1 MKRLELSDEDQIFP
15 PLTILFLL
23 LLLIVLS
30 GMLGAGI
37 IFGLAYLQGSPYEE
51 IMTQLSVGSSRNSRD
66 QMRIFITIN
75 HLCTFVLPPIIV
87 ALILFRGHWSRFL
100 SIHRRPLARNLL
112 LGSLL
117 IIVAMPLAQFFYWVN
132 QQIPL
137 PEWMGSME
145 DTTNDMIQNLLIS
158 NRPYE
163 LFFNLLVVAILPA
176 IGEEMVFRGIL
187 QRQLERW
194 SRNPH
199 LAIWV
204 AAMIFSAFHLQ
215 FEGFIPRLLLGA
227 LLGYL
232 LYWTKNLWVPI
243 IAHFF
248 NNALQVLAI
257 YMYQHKWSD
266 FNPGEVEQVSW
277 SLSIFS
283 LILLILIG
291 NQLYRYHQQQ
301 LGRNRI
307 ASDVDSMVE

>member
-51 IMTQLSVGSSRNSRD
+51 IMTQLSISSSRNSRD

-87 ALILFRGHWSRFL
+87 ALTLFRGQWSRFL

-145 DTTNDMIQNLLIS
+145 DSTNDMIQNLLIS